1 VLPQLNTAL
10 TTPGSWSAQLPP
22 GTEQAV
28 TLRGLPPADTDIIVH
43 PMGQLT
49 VRQKVVPL
57 DIPVTKI
64 GNSAPSDGSQFSIA
78 GVTLGGSPATISSV
92 PDLFAPGQFQQ
103 LSDSDQISDP
113 AFQEFD
119 CGVQIGNSSVQ
130 GGDDAPRTVTMQWR
144 YIPDLEHASVLDRF
158 EALSPELLSACAQ
171 FGAGARS
178 LVKNTGLARFVTPA
192 TTSIL
197 AVGQASY
204 VITSTDDL
212 SVRADIVPA
221 AGASHA
227 AASAALA
234 SYLAANP
241 AESGSLQ
248 VMLACELPEGQA
260 A

>member
-1 VLPQLNTAL
+1 
-10 TTPGSWSAQLPP
+10 
-22 GTEQAV
+22 
-28 TLRGLPPADTDIIVH
+28 
-43 PMGQLT
+43 
-49 VRQKVVPL
+49 
-57 DIPVTKI
+57 
-64 GNSAPSDGSQFSIA
+64 
-78 GVTLGGSPATISSV
+78 
-92 PDLFAPGQFQQ
+92 
-103 LSDSDQISDP
+103 
-113 AFQEFD
+113 
-119 CGVQIGNSSVQ
+119 VQ